1 MQITAGMVKELR
13 ERTGAGMMECKKAL
27 GETDGDMDAAI
38 ELMRKSGQAKAD
50 KKAGRVAAEGI
61 VVTLVSDDAK
71 QGVILEVNC
80 ETDFV
85 GKDSNFQDFSQ
96 AVAALILD
104 KQPTSVDD
112 LMATVMNGDETVEVA
127 RQNLVSKIGE
137 NIQVRRFE
145 RMQ

>member
-71 QGVILEVNC
+71 QGVILAVNC
-80 ETDFV
+80 
-85 GKDSNFQDFSQ
+85 
-96 AVAALILD
+96 
-104 KQPTSVDD
+104 
-112 LMATVMNGDETVEVA
+112 
-127 RQNLVSKIGE
+127 
-137 NIQVRRFE
+137 
-145 RMQ
+145 